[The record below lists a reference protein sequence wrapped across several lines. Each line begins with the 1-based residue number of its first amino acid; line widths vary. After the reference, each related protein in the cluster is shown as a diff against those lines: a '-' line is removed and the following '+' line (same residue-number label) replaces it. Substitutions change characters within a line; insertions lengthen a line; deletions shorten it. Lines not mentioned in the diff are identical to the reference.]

1 MTIIVNANIYL
12 HDPETSAVLALMS
25 AKLDSISSQLG
36 IVTATQS
43 QEMDTMTKE
52 FDALQAEVE
61 RGTAVDT
68 SVVSLVQGLAA
79 QIEASKDDPIKL
91 QQLADSLRANN
102 DAVAAAVTANTPA
115 APSADPAT
123 GSPASGGSDTGA
135 GGATSDPNAG
145 SGGGTSVDPLTTGN
159 SGLPTGQ

>member
-79 QIEASKDDPIKL
+79 QIEASKDDPTACAPTTTPWRQPL
-91 QQLADSLRANN
+91 PPTPQPLRLRTPQLDRQRPEDRTLVPVVLRPIQ
-102 DAVAAAVTANTPA
+102 TPA
-115 APSADPAT
+115 AGAVRPSIP
-123 GSPASGGSDTGA
+123 
-135 GGATSDPNAG
+135 
-145 SGGGTSVDPLTTGN
+145 
-159 SGLPTGQ
+159 